1 LNRDI
6 IIPLLAGEHKAVAQ
20 IAAAVPTTQVP
31 EVHRAMRLYLKKRT
45 EIDIMSKDG
54 EPDSGCDAMRD
65 EILEELLMEL
75 ERLGKE
81 DLGG

>member
-1 LNRDI
+1 MNRDT
-6 IIPLLAGEHKAVAQ
+6 IIPLLEGKHKAVGQ

-31 EVHRAMRLYLKKRT
+31 EVHRAMRLYLKKQG
-45 EIDIMSKDG
+45 EIDTMSKDG
-54 EPDSGCDAMRD
+54 ELDSACDAMRD

>member
-1 LNRDI
+1 MNRDA
-6 IIPLLAGEHKAVAQ
+6 IIPLLEGKHKAVGQ

-31 EVHRAMRLYLKKRT
+31 EVHRAMRLYLKKKDAIAARRA
-45 EIDIMSKDG
+45 DG
-54 EPDSGCDAMRD
+54 EAESCCDAELD

-75 ERLGKE
+75 ERLGQE